1 LFLEEKL
8 RVKGKD
14 YIMTDK
20 IDVIIIGAGIA
31 GITTAYYLQKNFPDI
46 KYKIIDSRSAVG
58 GTWDQMRFPGVR
70 ADNDMYTYGFSF
82 NPWQGP
88 IIGKGQDI
96 KNYIND
102 TAEKFNIK
110 KNILFDTKVISSSW
124 KINQWTTKTNHKNFT
139 SQYVIFCTGSRDRDK
154 PHLPKFKDENKYQ
167 GKIVHTQ
174 NWGDTDYK
182 DKNVTIIGSG
192 CTAIT
197 MAPSIIKE
205 AKAVTLVQRSPAW
218 IINIDSH
225 EKSSRRYKTFEVL
238 KDYISSRF
246 FKKSLRKRIIA
257 ADPYYNEATTP
268 SYDYWDQRP
277 ASSLDQDYFRA
288 VESSN
293 VTIERVGVSNWETKG
308 IKLQNGK
315 VINSDVTV
323 MATGGNAQLL
333 GGIDIFVNDK
343 KININDTS
351 WYRGMMFS
359 GLPNLFAHAGY
370 INFSWTARCEIVNER
385 ICKTIKYMKE
395 NELSSCTAKYLG
407 EKSKPSIQANYVLR
421 AMDKFPN
428 RTYKFYQNYFV
439 EYLIFKWSKIN
450 DGALDFKR

>member
-1 LFLEEKL
+1 MFLEEKL

-205 AKAVTLVQRSPAW
+205 AKTVTLVQRSPAW

-293 VTIERVGVSNWETKG
+293 VTIERVGVSNWETRG

>member
-1 LFLEEKL
+1 MSL
-8 RVKGKD
+8 
-14 YIMTDK
+14 YN

-31 GITTAYYLQKNFPDI
+31 GITTAYYLQENFPDI
-46 KYKIIDSRSAVG
+46 KYKIIESRKDLG
-58 GTWDQMRFPGVR
+58 GTWDQMKFPGVR

-102 TAEKFNIK
+102 TAVKFNIK
-110 KNILFDTKVISSSW
+110 EHILFDTQVESSSW
-124 KINQWTTKTNHKNFT
+124 KDNRWTTKTNRKNFT
-139 SQYVIFCTGSRDRDK
+139 SQYAIFCTGSRDRK
-154 PHLPKFKDENKYQ
+154 NPHLPKFKDEDKYQ

-174 NWGDTDYK
+174 AWGDTDYK
-182 DKNVTIIGSG
+182 DKIVTIIGSG

-205 AKAVTLVQRSPAW
+205 AKKVTLVQRSPAW
-218 IINIDSH
+218 IINIDSQ
-225 EKSSRRYKTFEVL
+225 EKSSRGYKTFEVL

-246 FKKSLRKRIIA
+246 FKKSLRKKIIA
-257 ADPYYNEATTP
+257 TDPYYNETTTP

-288 VESSN
+288 VELSK
-293 VTIERVGVSNWETKG
+293 VTIVREGISNWETNG
-308 IKLQNGK
+308 VKLKNGK

-343 KININDTS
+343 KVNINDTS

-359 GLPNLFAHAGY
+359 GIPNLFAHAGY
-370 INFSWTARCEIVNER
+370 INFSWTARCEIVSQR
-385 ICKTIKYMKE
+385 ICKTIDYMKKKK
-395 NELSSCTAKYLG
+395 LTSCTPKYLG

-421 AMDKFPN
+421 AMDQFPN
-428 RTYKFYQNYFV
+428 RTYKFYQNYLV
-439 EYLIFKWSKIN
+439 EYMSFKWAKIN
-450 DGALDFKR
+450 DGAVDLK

>member
-1 LFLEEKL
+1 MGSLK
-8 RVKGKD
+8 VDK
-14 YIMTDK
+14 K
-20 IDVIIIGAGIA
+20 IDVVIIGAGIA
-31 GITTAYYLQKNFPDI
+31 GITTAYYLQKNFPNI
-46 KYKIIDSRSAVG
+46 TYKIIESRIDLG
-58 GTWDQMRFPGVR
+58 GTWDQMKFPGVR

-110 KNILFDTKVISSSW
+110 EHILFDTQVTTSSW
-124 KINQWTTKTNHKNFT
+124 KDNQWATKTNRKNFT
-139 SQYVIFCTGSRDRDK
+139 SQYVICCTGSRDRK
-154 PHLPKFKDENKYQ
+154 NPHLPKFKDEKKYQ

-174 NWGDTDYK
+174 AWGDTDYK

-197 MAPSIIKE
+197 MAPSIIKD
-205 AKAVTLVQRSPAW
+205 AKTVTLVQRSPAW
-218 IINIDSH
+218 IINIDSQ
-225 EKSSRRYKTFEVL
+225 EKSSRGYKTFEVL

-246 FKKSLRKRIIA
+246 FKKSLRKKIIA
-257 ADPYYNEATTP
+257 TDPYYNETTTP
-268 SYDYWDQRP
+268 AYDYWDQRP

-288 VESSN
+288 VELSK
-293 VTIERVGVSNWETKG
+293 VTIVREGVSNWETTG
-308 IKLQNGK
+308 VKLKNGK
-315 VINSDVTV
+315 VIDSDITV

-359 GLPNLFAHAGY
+359 GIPNLFAHAGY
-370 INFSWTARCEIVNER
+370 INFSWTARCEIVSQR
-385 ICKTIKYMKE
+385 ICKTVDYMKK
-395 NELSSCTAKYLG
+395 NKLTRCTPKYLG

-421 AMDKFPN
+421 AMDQFPN
-428 RTYKFYQNYFV
+428 RTYKFYQNYLV
-439 EYLIFKWSKIN
+439 EYMSFKWAKIN
-450 DGALDFKR
+450 DGAVDLK

>member
-1 LFLEEKL
+1 MENN
-8 RVKGKD
+8 
-14 YIMTDK
+14 

-31 GITTAYYLQKNFPDI
+31 GITTAYYLQENFPNI
-46 KYKIIDSRSAVG
+46 KYKIIESRNDLG
-58 GTWDQMRFPGVR
+58 GTWDQMKFPGVR

-82 NPWQGP
+82 NPWHGP

-110 KNILFDTKVISSSW
+110 EHILFDTQVKSSSW
-124 KINQWTTKTNHKNFT
+124 SDNQWVTKTNRKNFT
-139 SQYVIFCTGSRDRDK
+139 SQYAIFCTGSRDRK
-154 PHLPKFKDENKYQ
+154 NPHLPKFKGQDKYQ

-174 NWGDTDYK
+174 AWGDTNYK
-182 DKNVTIIGSG
+182 DKSVTIIGSG

-205 AKAVTLVQRSPAW
+205 AKKVTLIQRSPAW
-218 IINIDSH
+218 IINIDSQ
-225 EKSSRRYKTFEVL
+225 EKSSRGYKTFEVL

-246 FKKSLRKRIIA
+246 FKKSLRRKIIA
-257 ADPYYNEATTP
+257 TDPYYNETTTP

-288 VESSN
+288 VELSK
-293 VTIERVGVSNWETKG
+293 VTIVRDGISNWEKTG
-308 IKLQNGK
+308 VKLKNGK
-315 VINSDVTV
+315 VISSDVTV

-359 GLPNLFAHAGY
+359 GIPNLFAHAGY
-370 INFSWTARCEIVNER
+370 INFSWTARCEIVSKR
-385 ICKTIKYMKE
+385 ICKTVNYMKK
-395 NELSSCTAKYLG
+395 NKLKSCTPKYLG

-421 AMDKFPN
+421 AMDQFPN
-428 RTYKFYQNYFV
+428 RTYKFYQNYLV
-439 EYLIFKWSKIN
+439 EYMSFKWAKIN
-450 DGALDFKR
+450 DGAVDLK